1 MSQKDLFKE
10 SIEEKY
16 KAFRLSKEGNAFWEY
31 FLNRCHNRI
40 IAGRKYA
47 SAKGITEEI
56 REHEIFMVGREF
68 RRFQISNNFTAHLA
82 REFMEKYN
90 DHETIPDGFFKL
102 NKLKAR

>member
-1 MSQKDLFKE
+1 MNQNDLFKE
-10 SIEEKY
+10 TIGERY

-40 IAGRKYA
+40 IAGRKSA

-56 REHEIFMVGREF
+56 REHEIFLVGNEF
-68 RRFQISNNFTAHLA
+68 RNFKISNDFTAHLA

-90 DHETIPDGFFKL
+90 DHDTIPEGFFRL